1 VTCFGISG
9 GREDDSAMTE
19 IDGANKRAR
28 HSCFLAPDG
37 GGAVEGCVYKLMEQ
51 DGVFGLY

>member
-1 VTCFGISG
+1 VTCFIILG
-9 GREDDSAMTE
+9 GREDESAMTE
-19 IDGANKRAR
+19 IDGANRRER

-37 GGAVEGCVYKLMEQ
+37 GGAVGGRVYKLMEQ